1 MNTKTIEQTVTF
13 NASTHDVYEAL
24 LDSDKHS
31 RFTGAKATI
40 SRDVGGSFTA
50 YDGYIS
56 GTNLEL
62 IPDTKIVQSWRGND
76 DGWPPG
82 HHSTATFTLDNVDTG
97 TRLTFV
103 QSGVPEEA
111 FDGINQGWQEH
122 YWSKM
127 KIFLEA

>member
-13 NASTHDVYEAL
+13 NASAHDVYDAL
-24 LDSDKHS
+24 MDSDKHS

-62 IPDTKIVQSWRGND
+62 IPNTKIVQLWRGND
-76 DGWPPG
+76 DGWAPG
-82 HHSTATFTLDNVDTG
+82 HHSTATFTLDEVDDG

-103 QSGVPEEA
+103 QSGVPEET
-111 FDGINQGWQEH
+111 FDGISQGWQEH

-127 KIFLEA
+127 KSYLET